1 MSQLHLILDA
11 FEERK
16 YQPKLYRSELRILG
30 MMLRQVRDNVLRS
43 RILYLISERA
53 MDYAIGWI
61 DAMKNGAQTLERNSR
76 KLIKSLTTTRK
87 ESNVTTD
94 ELNAFI
100 GGHDSPSS

>member
-53 MDYAIGWI
+53 SPRFTRTCRFLRWI
-61 DAMKNGAQTLERNSR
+61 SR
-76 KLIKSLTTTRK
+76 RTCSR
-87 ESNVTTD
+87 
-94 ELNAFI
+94 
-100 GGHDSPSS
+100 